1 MMVRVETPPGTTIEG
16 TTEIMEMNERWLLQQ
31 PELAS
36 LFSAVGIGGGA
47 ETGDTNRGLMFAVLK
62 SRDERNRTA
71 QELIVRAREAF
82 GKIPGQKVRVF
93 DLSTMAGTG
102 HFGSDFSFYLKGNVS
117 LLELDHLADQM
128 IRGLRER
135 GGIVDLD
142 KSLKLG
148 LPEVR
153 VVPDREKAA
162 ALGVDARS
170 LGTVIQAMIG
180 GMDVATFKEGGKR
193 YDIRV
198 RLEEEDRSEPESIG
212 RLYTRAGDGKLV
224 ELRNLVRIEKG
235 AAPSKIT
242 RADRQRSVTIYANL
256 EDKELGTAVAEARE
270 IATRILP
277 EEVTLAFSGEAE
289 ELRESVS
296 QFTLMILLAMLV
308 IYMLLAAQF
317 ESFVHPLTV
326 MLALPLAMV
335 GALGGL
341 LATGM
346 TINVFS
352 LIGIVLL
359 FGLVTKNSILLVDY
373 ANQLRAEGAEKLEAM
388 RTAAPIRMR
397 PVLMT
402 AVSMIF
408 GVLPAAI
415 GVGPGSESRQPMAI
429 ATAAGMFSSVL
440 LTLLVVPV
448 FYLVLDDFV
457 DGVKRSARRLFRRE
471 SLPPGISPTGSDA
484 PDSTPGTSQR
494 PL

>member
-1 MMVRVETPPGTTIEG
+1 
-16 TTEIMEMNERWLLQQ
+16 
-31 PELAS
+31 
-36 LFSAVGIGGGA
+36 
-47 ETGDTNRGLMFAVLK
+47 
-62 SRDERNRTA
+62 
-71 QELIVRAREAF
+71 
-82 GKIPGQKVRVF
+82 
-93 DLSTMAGTG
+93 MAGTG
-102 HFGSDFSFYLKGNVS
+102 HFGADFSFYIKGNVS
-117 LLELDHLADQM
+117 LLELDRLSDQM
-128 IRGLRER
+128 IRELQRR

-162 ALGVDARS
+162 ALGVDATS
-170 LGTVIQAMIG
+170 IGTVIQAMIG

-198 RLEEEDRSEPESIG
+198 RLEEEDRSEPESIE
-212 RLYTRAGDGKLV
+212 RLYTRASDGKLV

-270 IATRILP
+270 IAAEILP
-277 EEVTLAFSGEAE
+277 EGVTLAFSGEAE

-296 QFTLMILLAMLV
+296 QFTLMILLAVLV

-373 ANQLRAEGAEKLEAM
+373 ANQLRAQGTDKLEAM
-388 RTAAPIRMR
+388 RTAAPVRMR

-408 GVLPAAI
+408 GVLPAAV

-440 LTLLVVPV
+440 LTLVVVPV

-457 DGVKRSARRLFRRE
+457 DGVKRFVRRIFGRE
-471 SLPPGISPTGSDA
+471 PLPPIVSK
-484 PDSTPGTSQR
+484 
-494 PL
+494 

>member
-1 MMVRVETPPGTTIEG
+1 
-16 TTEIMEMNERWLLQQ
+16 
-31 PELAS
+31 
-36 LFSAVGIGGGA
+36 
-47 ETGDTNRGLMFAVLK
+47 
-62 SRDERNRTA
+62 
-71 QELIVRAREAF
+71 
-82 GKIPGQKVRVF
+82 VRVF

-102 HFGSDFSFYLKGNVS
+102 HFGADFSFYLKGDIP
-117 LLELDHLADQM
+117 LLELDALADRM
-128 IRGLRER
+128 IRKLDEK

-148 LPEVR
+148 LPELR
-153 VVPDREKAA
+153 VVPDRDKAA
-162 ALGVDARS
+162 ALGVDATS

-180 GMDVATFKEGGKR
+180 GMDVATFKEGGHR

-198 RLEEEDRSEPESIG
+198 RLREEDRSEPESIE
-212 RLYTRAGDGKLV
+212 RLYTRARDGKLV
-224 ELRNLVRIEKG
+224 ELRNVVRIETG

-242 RADRQRSVTIYANL
+242 RADRQRSVTIYGNL
-256 EDKELGTAVAEARE
+256 QGRELGPAMADAR
-270 IATRILP
+270 ALAARILP
-277 EEVTLAFSGEAE
+277 EGVTLGFSGEAE

-296 QFTLMILLAMLV
+296 QFGLMILLAVLV

-341 LATGM
+341 RVTGM

-352 LIGIVLL
+352 MIGIVLL

-373 ANQLRAEGAEKLEAM
+373 ANQLRAQGMDKVEAM

-402 AVSMIF
+402 AISMIF

-429 ATAAGMFSSVL
+429 ATAAGMFSSTL
-440 LTLLVVPV
+440 LTLVVIPV
-448 FYLVLDDFV
+448 FYLALDDFV
-457 DGVKRSARRLFRRE
+457 DRIKVFLRRPFQRE
-471 SLPPGISPTGSDA
+471 PASPKVSET
-484 PDSTPGTSQR
+484 R
-494 PL
+494 L